1 MRFIPA
7 NNVFADWTIVQP
19 RTDDLEYSVEHY
31 EDDFYIITNADNAT
45 NFKIVKTKVDKPSME
60 HWQDFIPHRENVLL
74 EGFEIFKNYFCTRRT
89 KKAFTN

>member
-1 MRFIPA
+1 
-7 NNVFADWTIVQP
+7 
-19 RTDDLEYSVEHY
+19 VEHY
-31 EDDFYIITNADNAT
+31 EDDFYIITNADGAT

-74 EGFEIFKNYFCTRRT
+74 EGFEIFKIISFSKNE